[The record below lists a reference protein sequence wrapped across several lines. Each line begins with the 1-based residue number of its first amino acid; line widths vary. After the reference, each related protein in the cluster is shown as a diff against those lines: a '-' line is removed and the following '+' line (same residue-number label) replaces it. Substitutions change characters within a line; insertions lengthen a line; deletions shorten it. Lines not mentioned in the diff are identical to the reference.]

1 MGTTVTTHLSL
12 IKPDA
17 DESIQA
23 NLPTFDGWAVQQ
35 AANMDTI
42 DALFRK
48 NVASFT
54 PTWSASPTP
63 PTLGTG
69 GFVDGKYVR
78 ITPRIV
84 CAYYRIFTGTAGF
97 LRGSGSYSLTL
108 PVAVDPTFTGWS
120 DNIPFGRMIYMNNA
134 AVANSSVFSVHY
146 SPSLTA
152 LFARIEVGGSWSES
166 SPVLNNNND
175 RYSAYVIYPTAVA

>member
-1 MGTTVTTHLSL
+1 MGTTVTANLSL
-12 IKPDA
+12 IKPDG

-35 AANMDTI
+35 AANMDI
-42 DALFRK
+42 LDALFRK
-48 NVASFT
+48 QTFTFT
-54 PTWSASPTP
+54 PTWTASTSP

-69 GFVDGKYVR
+69 GFVEGKYIR
-78 ITPRIV
+78 LQPRLV
-84 CAYYRIFTGTAGF
+84 LAWYRIFTGTAGF

-108 PVAVDPTFTGWS
+108 PVAADPTFTGWS
-120 DNIPFGRMIYMNNA
+120 DNIPVGRMIYLNNA
-134 AVANSSVFSVHY
+134 AVANSSVFSIHY
-146 SPSLTA
+146 SPATPA
-152 LFARIEVGGSWSES
+152 LFGRIEQGGSWTEA